1 MYGQMG
7 IEWAWLSQTIISGL
21 ACRLPWRLQ
30 WYPGDVAIKEKL
42 TISKI
47 KKIPPNYWLI
57 LMWLMFLFIK
67 IIITFS
73 IEECFLIETMLLVHN
88 PICYVIMAF
97 NSKFVVVMLHL
108 KRRQHLVLKYSVFT
122 TVFGAK
128 SNMWNVIFYTT
139 WPQYHRNPHTRP
151 GRETIAPLRQS
162 WN

>member
-1 MYGQMG
+1 
-7 IEWAWLSQTIISGL
+7 
-21 ACRLPWRLQ
+21 
-30 WYPGDVAIKEKL
+30 
-42 TISKI
+42 
-47 KKIPPNYWLI
+47 
-57 LMWLMFLFIK
+57 MWLMFLFIK

-128 SNMWNVIFYTT
+128 SNMWNDILKRKITT
-139 WPQYHRNPHTRP
+139 NHTSGQKGQPSCHRCCGGGGNLSVVNGQLCIEPQVTCSTLVRRALQFLGIDCSCYHSTFS
-151 GRETIAPLRQS
+151 LS
-162 WN
+162 L